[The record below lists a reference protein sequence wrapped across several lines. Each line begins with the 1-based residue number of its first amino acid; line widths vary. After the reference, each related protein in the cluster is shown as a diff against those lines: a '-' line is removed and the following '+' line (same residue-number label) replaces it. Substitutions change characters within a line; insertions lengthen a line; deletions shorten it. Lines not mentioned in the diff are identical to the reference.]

1 MLIFMSP
8 VFMGERKSK
17 NKANEKETT
26 LKDLI
31 KKSKAIRKNIDTIM
45 SAFKRIEKHM
55 SEMQKGMDKKDTR
68 QDAMSQTLEKLIK
81 DMKQLDENI
90 KEKKK

>member
-1 MLIFMSP
+1 MR
-8 VFMGERKSK
+8 ERKSK

-55 SEMQKGMDKKDTR
+55 GEMKKNMDKKNTR
-68 QDAMSQTLEKLIK
+68 EDAMSQTLEKLIK
-81 DMKQLDENI
+81 NMKQLDHSI
-90 KEKKK
+90 KEKKE